1 MRSRILVRRVR
12 VMAAAVATGGVI
24 SAGTAAVMAAG
35 LGGIA
40 GDAVGRRVTDRFD
53 GGG

>member
-1 MRSRILVRRVR
+1 V
-12 VMAAAVATGGVI
+12 AGPVATGGVI
-24 SAGTAAVMAAG
+24 LAVTAAVTAAAG

-40 GDAVGRRVTDRFD
+40 GDAVGGRVIDRFD